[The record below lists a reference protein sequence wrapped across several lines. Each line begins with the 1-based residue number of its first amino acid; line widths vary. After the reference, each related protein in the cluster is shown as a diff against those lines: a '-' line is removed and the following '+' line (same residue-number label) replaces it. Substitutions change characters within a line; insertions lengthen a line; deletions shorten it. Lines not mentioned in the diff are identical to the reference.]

1 MNPEKNKPTEPF
13 IFPHQRDAFD
23 RLSLLARATIFT
35 NLSDL
40 PIQIRPSV
48 FITGPSGV
56 GKTHIVRE
64 VAVSL
69 NLEFYSIS
77 LSEWIILGGTSR
89 GATTTWPSLCQFLNT
104 ANSGAI
110 IFVDEVDK
118 LRSHGGSSATGGEW
132 SRMLLTELYTLL
144 DFRVPRNL
152 NDENGD
158 QISQAVIANAAQSLR
173 SKTMIVAAGAFHE
186 IWSGQSPIGFAS
198 AELPEFVPPDLNL
211 LAQFVPRELINRFGS
226 QLVVLKPLVE
236 GDYHDILASI
246 LPRLPV
252 YWRSRFEQ
260 LALRRIPEAARQHQ
274 GPRFFEELLLDVIV
288 NERAEVSAPLGSA
301 ESSVNEFGSDLAVY

>member
-23 RLSLLARATIFT
+23 RLSLLARATIFN

-40 PIQIRPSV
+40 PIQIRPTV
-48 FITGPSGV
+48 FVTGPSGV

-64 VAVSL
+64 VAASL

-89 GATTTWPSLCQFLNT
+89 GSTTTWPSICQFLNSSS
-104 ANSGAI
+104 SGAI

-158 QISQAVIANAAQSLR
+158 RISQAVIANAAQSLR

-186 IWSGQSPIGFAS
+186 IWSDQPAIGFGS
-198 AELPEFVPPDLNL
+198 AGLPEFIPPDLNL

-236 GDYHDILASI
+236 GDYHAILASI
-246 LPRLPV
+246 LPRLPA

-260 LALRRIPEAARQHQ
+260 LALRRIPEAARQQQ